1 MAWPD
6 DPPPAIRHELHFG
19 DRLLR
24 CFAERPRSLYGLLET
39 AVLRDPDGVALIDGG
54 ARISYRALAERVQ
67 RLAAGLAAQGI
78 RPGDRLALLLANRPE
93 FAVALFAAARL
104 GAIAVPLSV
113 REQTPGLQHMLA
125 QSGAKLLL
133 HEPDLADRLPAPAS
147 LPGLRRAALQ
157 GEGDDR
163 FAALPDGGAL
173 APAPHR
179 PEEEDVA
186 VILCTSGTT
195 GRPKGAMLTHLNLAH
210 SVVHYALGRGLSR
223 RDRALL
229 AVPAS
234 HAIGL
239 VGMLLSMVHVGGSTV
254 LMRAF
259 EARRLLELV
268 AAEHVTVTGLVP
280 AMYHLC
286 LLEPG
291 FADLD
296 LSSWRIAGYGGA
308 PMPETTIAELRR
320 RLPRLQLMN
329 AYGATETT
337 AAATMMPPGQT
348 ARHPDSVG
356 RALPCAE
363 VRVIDGAGREVPPG
377 VMGEV
382 WIRGPMVVPGYW
394 ANDAATRESF
404 VAGFWR
410 SGDVG
415 RIDAAGYLRIDDRLK
430 DMINRAGYKVFSIEV
445 EQALGEHPEIV
456 EAAVVA
462 RPDPVLGERVHAF
475 VVTRDGRLTAEEV
488 RAFAALRLADYKVPD
503 SVTVGGEPLPRNPM
517 GKLQKGVLRRRL
529 AERAP

>member
-19 DRLLR
+19 DRLLP
-24 CFAERPRSLYGLLET
+24 CFVERPRSLYGMLET
-39 AVLRDPDGVALIDGG
+39 AVVRDPDGIALIDGET
-54 ARISYRALAERVQ
+54 RTSYRALAERVL

-78 RPGDRLALLLANRPE
+78 RPGDRVALLLGNRPE

-104 GAIAVPLSV
+104 GAIVVPLSV
-113 REQTPGLQHMLA
+113 REQTRGLQHMLA

-133 HEPDLADRLPAPAS
+133 HEPDLAARLPEPAS
-147 LPGLRRAALQ
+147 LPGLRHRAVL
-157 GEGDDR
+157 GEGGDPSPR
-163 FAALPDGGAL
+163 LPDEGAV
-173 APAPHR
+173 APAPYR
-179 PEEEDVA
+179 PQEEDVA
-186 VILCTSGTT
+186 IILYTSGTT

-210 SVVHYALGRGLSR
+210 SVVHYALGRDLCQH
-223 RDRALL
+223 DRALL

-268 AAEHVTVTGLVP
+268 ATERVTVTGMVP

-286 LLEPG
+286 LLEPDL
-291 FADLD
+291 ADLD

-308 PMPETTIAELRR
+308 PMPPATIAKLRR
-320 RLPRLQLMN
+320 QLPRLQLTN

-337 AAATMMPPGQT
+337 AATTMMPPEET
-348 ARHPDSVG
+348 PCYPDSVG

-363 VRVIDGAGREVPPG
+363 VRIMDEAGREVPPG
-377 VMGEV
+377 EAGEV
-382 WIRGPMVVPGYW
+382 WIKGPMVVPGYW

-404 VAGFWR
+404 TAGFWR

-415 RIDAAGYLRIDDRLK
+415 RLDAAGYLRIEDRLK
-430 DMINRAGYKVFSIEV
+430 DMINRAGYKVFSVEV
-445 EQALGEHPEIV
+445 EQVLGEHPAIV

-475 VVTRDGRLTAEEV
+475 VAARDGRLTAEQV
-488 RAFAALRLADYKVPD
+488 RAFAALRLADYKAPD
-503 SVTVGGEPLPRNPM
+503 GVTVGPEPLPRNAL
-517 GKLQKGVLRRRL
+517 GKLQKDVLRRRL
-529 AERAP
+529 AEGAA